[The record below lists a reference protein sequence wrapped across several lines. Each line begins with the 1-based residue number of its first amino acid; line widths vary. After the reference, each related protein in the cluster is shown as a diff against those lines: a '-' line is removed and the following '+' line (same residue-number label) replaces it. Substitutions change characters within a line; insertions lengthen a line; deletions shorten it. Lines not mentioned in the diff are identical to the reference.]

1 MVRFRRHG
9 RRRRSQ
15 RRTLSAYTSH
25 QSPRT
30 SSPRPP
36 PLAASPR
43 PFPSSSL
50 VPRPVPCLSSH
61 DPPNEGV
68 VSWPRPGRRSRTRR
82 RPGRLRFRFGSDAT
96 SRGRRRVR
104 RDDDDDTVARAAS
117 SRVVERGDVDVD
129 VDVVAFVVVV
139 DARGGGEPR
148 ARRRDEGDDDDDDD
162 AGRGQG
168 DGWIDAVRDAR
179 CARVRGRVR
188 GVRGRVDVDAREPGA
203 SPLRRS
209 PAPASAMRGAFI
221 PGALTD
227 GGLSE
232 RASAVLRGAKG
243 SPKKFGAFLRVVR
256 GLRAEDALIQCNL
269 SPKRVAKTIGRVIQ
283 SAIGNAVNN
292 QGLDRDRLVVA
303 EATCGKGQYLRR
315 VSIHGRGRAGTMHR
329 PRSHVRV
336 TLEETDEEPRRRV
349 RVHDDEMPWER
360 RRRLGRAKQAIAEA
374 AGIA

>member
-1 MVRFRRHG
+1 V
-9 RRRRSQ
+9 
-15 RRTLSAYTSH
+15 
-25 QSPRT
+25 
-30 SSPRPP
+30 
-36 PLAASPR
+36 AASPSV
-43 PFPSSSL
+43 PHTPPSGSIYDYDFDS
-50 VPRPVPCLSSH
+50 VP
-61 DPPNEGV
+61 
-68 VSWPRPGRRSRTRR
+68 TRR
-82 RPGRLRFRFGSDAT
+82 PA
-96 SRGRRRVR
+96 
-104 RDDDDDTVARAAS
+104 
-117 SRVVERGDVDVD
+117 
-129 VDVVAFVVVV
+129 VV
-139 DARGGGEPR
+139 DASDAMTTMTLWRALRLRASSSAVTSTSSSSTSSTLAVVENLARGGAMRATTTTTTTRGGARAMDGSAPFATRGARASAGAFAESGDASTSTSTSTPGEP
-148 ARRRDEGDDDDDDD
+148 G
-162 AGRGQG
+162 
-168 DGWIDAVRDAR
+168 
-179 CARVRGRVR
+179 
-188 GVRGRVDVDAREPGA
+188 EPGA

>member
-1 MVRFRRHG
+1 M
-9 RRRRSQ
+9 
-15 RRTLSAYTSH
+15 TL
-25 QSPRT
+25 
-30 SSPRPP
+30 
-36 PLAASPR
+36 
-43 PFPSSSL
+43 
-50 VPRPVPCLSSH
+50 
-61 DPPNEGV
+61 
-68 VSWPRPGRRSRTRR
+68 RTRESCRGRVQGVGPAHAAVRVDYDFDSVPTR
-82 RPGRLRFRFGSDAT
+82 RPA
-96 SRGRRRVR
+96 
-104 RDDDDDTVARAAS
+104 
-117 SRVVERGDVDVD
+117 
-129 VDVVAFVVVV
+129 VV
-139 DARGGGEPR
+139 DASDAMTTMTLRRALRLRASSSAVTSTSTSMSSRSSSSSTLAVVENLARGGAMR
-148 ARRRDEGDDDDDDD
+148 ATTTTTTTRGGAKGMDGSTPFATRGARASAGAFAESGD
-162 AGRGQG
+162 ASTSTP
-168 DGWIDAVRDAR
+168 
-179 CARVRGRVR
+179 
-188 GVRGRVDVDAREPGA
+188 REPGA

>member
-1 MVRFRRHG
+1 M
-9 RRRRSQ
+9 
-15 RRTLSAYTSH
+15 
-25 QSPRT
+25 
-30 SSPRPP
+30 
-36 PLAASPR
+36 
-43 PFPSSSL
+43 
-50 VPRPVPCLSSH
+50 
-61 DPPNEGV
+61 
-68 VSWPRPGRRSRTRR
+68 SWPRPGRRSRTRR

-104 RDDDDDTVARAAS
+104 RDDDDDTAARAAS

-179 CARVRGRVR
+179 GARASAGAFAES
-188 GVRGRVDVDAREPGA
+188 GDASTSTPREPGA

-243 SPKKFGAFLRVVR
+243 SPKKFGAFLRVIR
-256 GLRAEDALIQCNL
+256 IFAPG
-269 SPKRVAKTIGRVIQ
+269 
-283 SAIGNAVNN
+283 
-292 QGLDRDRLVVA
+292 
-303 EATCGKGQYLRR
+303 
-315 VSIHGRGRAGTMHR
+315 GTR
-329 PRSHVRV
+329 
-336 TLEETDEEPRRRV
+336 
-349 RVHDDEMPWER
+349 
-360 RRRLGRAKQAIAEA
+360 
-374 AGIA
+374 

>member
-1 MVRFRRHG
+1 MSTSASFVVARDATPHRARR
-9 RRRRSQ
+9 
-15 RRTLSAYTSH
+15 LV
-25 QSPRT
+25 
-30 SSPRPP
+30 SSI
-36 PLAASPR
+36 LVDMSGAASKLWR
-43 PFPSSSL
+43 AVGGRARSSALASTSFA
-50 VPRPVPCLSSH
+50 RAA
-61 DPPNEGV
+61 V
-68 VSWPRPGRRSRTRR
+68 VENLGGAWSTTGTRST
-82 RPGRLRFRFGSDAT
+82 T
-96 SRGRRRVR
+96 VTT
-104 RDDDDDTVARAAS
+104 TVARARAVDGS
-117 SRVVERGDVDVD
+117 VPFATRGARTSAGAFAESGNDGTSTPTRGD
-129 VDVVAFVVVV
+129 
-139 DARGGGEPR
+139 
-148 ARRRDEGDDDDDDD
+148 
-162 AGRGQG
+162 
-168 DGWIDAVRDAR
+168 
-179 CARVRGRVR
+179 
-188 GVRGRVDVDAREPGA
+188 EPGA
-203 SPLRRS
+203 SPLRRA

-269 SPKRVAKTIGRVIQ
+269 SPKRVAKTIGKVIQ

-336 TLEETDEEPRRRV
+336 TLEETDEEPTRRV
-349 RVHDDEMPWER
+349 RVHDEEMPWER

-374 AGIA
+374 AGIV